1 MNETSFKTKV
11 VIGAVIAVLIFIFV
25 LSQGGHP
32 GGLFVFAYS
41 LLAFFCSPWGW
52 SIPNR
57 IVAKWNT
64 DIIIPIPLYIAIK
77 VLCAVFLG
85 WIVFLYDIYKMF
97 IKK

>member
-1 MNETSFKTKV
+1 MNETSFTTKV

-52 SIPNR
+52 SIQ
-57 IVAKWNT
+57 IG
-64 DIIIPIPLYIAIK
+64 L
-77 VLCAVFLG
+77 
-85 WIVFLYDIYKMF
+85 
-97 IKK
+97 